1 MPDIGWIHLLIAQ
14 AEGQAEAPGGGALS
28 FLPPLI
34 IMFLIFY
41 FVLIRPE
48 QKKQAKAR
56 QMLNELKEGE
66 NIVTLSGIHGTIKKI
81 KDDVVTLQVADN
93 VRIKIERSAIG
104 RVRGAGTESK
114 NDGKKEK
121 DKDKDSGK
129 DKEDK
134 EKDKE

>member
-1 MPDIGWIHLLIAQ
+1 MPDIGWIHLIIAQ
-14 AEGQAEAPGGGALS
+14 AQGQGQAEAPPGGGILS

-56 QMLNELKEGE
+56 EMLNELKEGD
-66 NIVTLSGIHGTIKKI
+66 NVVTLSGIHGTIKKL

-104 RVRGAGTESK
+104 KVKSAAGGGE
-114 NDGKKEK
+114 GKKENKGK
-121 DKDKDSGK
+121 DKD
-129 DKEDK
+129 EK
-134 EKDKE
+134 EKG

>member
-1 MPDIGWIHLLIAQ
+1 MPDIGWIHLIIAQ
-14 AEGQAEAPGGGALS
+14 AQEQGQGQAEAPPGGILS

-56 QMLNELKEGE
+56 QMLNELKEGD
-66 NIVTLSGIHGTIKKI
+66 NVVTLSGIHGTIKKL

-93 VRIKIERSAIG
+93 VRIKFERSAIG
-104 RVRGAGTESK
+104 KVKNTAGGGEAK
-114 NDGKKEK
+114 K
-121 DKDKDSGK
+121 DKDKD
-129 DKEDK
+129 EK
-134 EKDKE
+134 EKG

>member
-1 MPDIGWIHLLIAQ
+1 MPDLGWIHILVAQ
-14 AEGQAEAPGGGALS
+14 AEGQQPEPPGGALS

-104 RVRGAGTESK
+104 RVKGTSESRPE
-114 NDGKKEK
+114 GKKDKDKEK
-121 DKDKDSGK
+121 DKD
-129 DKEDK
+129 EK
-134 EKDKE
+134 EKE

>member
-1 MPDIGWIHLLIAQ
+1 MPDIGWIHLIIAQ
-14 AEGQAEAPGGGALS
+14 AQGQGQGQAEAPPGGILS

-56 QMLNELKEGE
+56 QMLNELKEGD
-66 NIVTLSGIHGTIKKI
+66 NVVTLSGIHGTIKKL

-93 VRIKIERSAIG
+93 VRIKFERSAIG
-104 RVRGAGTESK
+104 KVK
-114 NDGKKEK
+114 NTSGGGEAKEAKK
-121 DKDKDSGK
+121 DKD
-129 DKEDK
+129 EK
-134 EKDKE
+134 EKG